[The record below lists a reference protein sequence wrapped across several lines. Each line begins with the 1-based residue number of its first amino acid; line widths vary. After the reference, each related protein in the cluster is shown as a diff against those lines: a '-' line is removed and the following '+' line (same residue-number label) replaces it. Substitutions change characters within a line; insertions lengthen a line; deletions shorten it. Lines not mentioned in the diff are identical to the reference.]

1 MKELNKTVHDL
12 KMERESLKKTQRETA
27 LKMENLGKRTGVI
40 DANIIN
46 RTQKIKQ
53 RISAAEDTKEDIDTS
68 QGKYKKQKALIS
80 KNSRNPGHNKK
91 TKPQNNRHGRE

>member
-12 KMERESLKKTQRETA
+12 KMERKSLKKTQRETA

-68 QGKYKKQKALIS
+68 QGK
-80 KNSRNPGHNKK
+80 
-91 TKPQNNRHGRE
+91 